1 MTRKKSVQWLSTKE
15 VAARLGAA
23 EVSVRKWC
31 RTNRFPNARREE
43 TQRGPVWSVPAT
55 DLKDFVMRPPGPLP
69 HAMVKRKSRRR

>member
-1 MTRKKSVQWLSTKE
+1 MIRKKSVQWLSTKE

-43 TQRGPVWSVPAT
+43 TQRGPVWSIPAA
-55 DLKDFVMRPPGPLP
+55 DLKEFAMRPPGPP
-69 HAMVKRKSRRR
+69 PRRAVKRKGTK